1 MVRKPACWL
10 LLCCTAGLLLAA
22 QAGAQQVR
30 IPLPKRSKA
39 TPVQKL
45 NREGVKAVRHHD
57 YEKAKKLFYDAYL
70 IDPND
75 PFTLNNLGYISE
87 LEGQVDRAERFYA
100 LAAENKSDAAVDLS
114 NVDAVKGKPVS
125 KIAGEAD
132 DRQMQVN
139 RFNVQAIDLL
149 LKDRA
154 PEADL
159 VLQKALAL
167 NPNDPFTLNN
177 LGFAREKEGE
187 YDQAM
192 GFYTRA
198 AQQHSRQPIIVTLKR
213 DWRGK
218 PISEIADHNARAL
231 RKLMAKEETVPL
243 RVARLNLRGVSAL
256 NRNDPQTA
264 RKDFQDAYKLD
275 TNNAFTLNNL
285 GYMAEMDGD
294 RETADFYYAK
304 AQEAERA
311 NRKVD
316 VATRAEVQGKLLK
329 SVANGSDQ
337 AVQQRIET
345 ALMAKRREGG
355 PVRLLRRDNTPVIE
369 PDKPVAPLPPP
380 NQPQGAQQPLPQN
393 QLLMPLPANQQP
405 PDAYHGA
412 TPNVAPSTAPQSQP
426 PQSAQPQ
433 GGLMMPLPDNQQPPN
448 ADKGAQ
454 PVQNNGATPKQNA
467 PQSAPPS
474 QNSQPPG
481 GIMMPLPDN
490 QQPPN
495 ADKGA
500 APPVQNN
507 SAPQQNPQ
515 QKSPPPN
522 SQPQGGVMMP
532 LPDNQQPP
540 NADKGP
546 TPPVQNN
553 PQQQP
558 QNPPQK

>member
-1 MVRKPACWL
+1 MLRKSACWL
-10 LLCCTAGLLLAA
+10 LLCVVAGLLLAG
-22 QAGAQQVR
+22 QAGAQLR
-30 IPLPKRSKA
+30 ITLPKRSKP

-45 NREGVKAVRHHD
+45 NREGVNAVRHHD

-87 LEGQVDRAERFYA
+87 LEGQVDRAERFYS
-100 LAAENKSDAAVDLS
+100 LAAENRSDAAVDMS
-114 NVDAVKGKPVS
+114 NVEAVKGKPVS

-139 RFNVQAIDLL
+139 RFNVQAIGLL

-167 NPNDPFTLNN
+167 DSKNPFTLNN
-177 LGFAREKEGE
+177 MGFAREKEGE
-187 YDQAM
+187 YDQAL

-198 AQQHSRQPIIVTLKR
+198 AQQHSRDPIVVTINR

-218 PISEIADHNARAL
+218 PISEIAAHNARAL
-231 RKLMAKEETVPL
+231 HKLMAKEETVPL

-264 RKDFQDAYKLD
+264 RKDFQQAYKLD
-275 TNNAFTLNNL
+275 SNNAFTLNNM

-304 AQEAERA
+304 AQEAERS

-316 VATRAEVQGKLLK
+316 VATRAEVQGHLLK
-329 SVANGSDQ
+329 NVANGSDQ

-355 PVRLLRRDNTPVIE
+355 PVRLMRRDNTPVIE
-369 PDKPVAPLPPP
+369 PDKPVAPAPSP
-380 NQPQGAQQPLPQN
+380 NQVPEATQPPPQN

-412 TPNVAPSTAPQSQP
+412 TPSVAPNPAPQQP
-426 PQSAQPQ
+426 PQSAQPQGVLMMPLPDNQQPPAADKGATPPVQNHPAPQQTPPQTQPPQNSQPQGGVMMPLPDNEQPPNADQGPTPPVQNHPAPQQQAPPQTQPPQNSQPQ
-433 GGLMMPLPDNQQPPN
+433 GGLMMPLPDNQQPAN
-448 ADKGAQ
+448 ADKGS
-454 PVQNNGATPKQNA
+454 T
-467 PQSAPPS
+467 
-474 QNSQPPG
+474 PPG
-481 GIMMPLPDN
+481 
-490 QQPPN
+490 
-495 ADKGA
+495 
-500 APPVQNN
+500 
-507 SAPQQNPQ
+507 
-515 QKSPPPN
+515 
-522 SQPQGGVMMP
+522 
-532 LPDNQQPP
+532 
-540 NADKGP
+540 
-546 TPPVQNN
+546 QNN
-553 PQQQP
+553 PPP

>member
-1 MVRKPACWL
+1 MFRKPACWL
-10 LLCCTAGLLLAA
+10 LLCVTAGLLLAGEA
-22 QAGAQQVR
+22 AGQLR
-30 IPLPKRSKA
+30 ITLPKRSKA

-45 NREGVKAVRHHD
+45 NREGVNAVRHHD

-87 LEGQVDRAERFYA
+87 LEGEVDRAERFYA
-100 LAAENKSDAAVDLS
+100 LAAENRSDAAVDMS

-125 KIAGEAD
+125 KVAGDAD

-167 NPNDPFTLNN
+167 DGNSPFTLNN

-187 YDQAM
+187 YDQAL

-198 AQQHSRQPIIVTLKR
+198 AQQHSHQPIVVTLNR

-218 PISEIADHNARAL
+218 SISEIAGRNAKAL
-231 RKLMAKEETVPL
+231 HKLMAKEETRPV

-264 RKDFQDAYKLD
+264 RQDFQKAYKLD
-275 TNNAFTLNNL
+275 SNNAFTLNNL
-285 GYMAEMDGD
+285 GYMAELDGD

-311 NRKVD
+311 NHRVQ
-316 VATRAEVQGKLLK
+316 VATRAEVQGELLQK
-329 SVANGSDQ
+329 VANGSDQ

-345 ALMAKRREGG
+345 ALVAKRREGG
-355 PVRLLRRDNTPVIE
+355 PVRLMRRDNTPVIE
-369 PDKPVAPLPPP
+369 PDKPVAPPPSP
-380 NQPQGAQQPLPQN
+380 EQPPQAQPLPQN

-405 PDAYHGA
+405 ADAYHGP
-412 TPNVAPSTAPQSQP
+412 TPNVGPNPPPQQP

-448 ADKGAQ
+448 ADKGA
-454 PVQNNGATPKQNA
+454 A
-467 PQSAPPS
+467 PA
-474 QNSQPPG
+474 
-481 GIMMPLPDN
+481 
-490 QQPPN
+490 
-495 ADKGA
+495 
-500 APPVQNN
+500 V
-507 SAPQQNPQ
+507 QNPQ
-515 QKSPPPN
+515 PQSQAPQ
-522 SQPQGGVMMP
+522 QPQGGVMMP

-553 PQQQP
+553 SQPQQQTAPQKPQPPSSQPQGGLMMPLPDNQQPPNADKGRTPPVQNTPQQQP
-558 QNPPQK
+558 QNPPQQ

>member
-1 MVRKPACWL
+1 MLRKPACWL
-10 LLCCTAGLLLAA
+10 ILCVTAGFLLAGEA
-22 QAGAQQVR
+22 AGQLR
-30 IPLPKRSKA
+30 ITLPKRSKA

-45 NREGVKAVRHHD
+45 NREGVKAIEHHD

-87 LEGQVDRAERFYA
+87 LEGEVDRAERFYA
-100 LAAENKSDAAVDLS
+100 LAAENRSDAAVDMS
-114 NVDAVKGKPVS
+114 NVDAAKGKPVS
-125 KIAGEAD
+125 QVAGDAD

-159 VLQKALAL
+159 VLQKALTL
-167 NPNDPFTLNN
+167 DGNNPFTLNN

-187 YDQAM
+187 YDQAL

-198 AQQHSRQPIIVTLKR
+198 AQQRSHQPIVVTLNR

-218 PISEIADHNARAL
+218 SISEIAGRNAKSL
-231 RKLMAKEETVPL
+231 RKLMGEQESLSV

-264 RKDFQDAYKLD
+264 REDFQKAYKLD

-285 GYMAEMDGD
+285 GYMAELDGD
-294 RETADFYYAK
+294 RETAEFYYAK
-304 AQEAERA
+304 AQESERA
-311 NRKVD
+311 NRRVQ
-316 VATRAEVQGKLLK
+316 VATRAEVQGQLLQK
-329 SVANGSDQ
+329 VANGSDQ

-345 ALMAKRREGG
+345 ALVAKRREGG
-355 PVRLLRRDNTPVIE
+355 PVRRMRRDNTPVIE
-369 PDKPVAPLPPP
+369 PDKPVAPPPSP
-380 NQPQGAQQPLPQN
+380 EQPPQAQPLPQN

-405 PDAYHGA
+405 ADAYHGP
-412 TPNVAPSTAPQSQP
+412 TPNVGPNPPPQQP

-448 ADKGAQ
+448 ADKGAA
-454 PVQNNGATPKQNA
+454 PAVQNPQPQPQA
-467 PQSAPPS
+467 PQ
-474 QNSQPPG
+474 QPQG
-481 GIMMPLPDN
+481 GLMMPLPDN

-495 ADKGA
+495 AA
-500 APPVQNN
+500 APAV
-507 SAPQQNPQ
+507 QNPQ
-515 QKSPPPN
+515 PQSQAPQ
-522 SQPQGGVMMP
+522 QPQGGLMVP

-540 NADKGP
+540 NADKSP
-546 TPPVQNN
+546 TPPTQKK
-553 PQQQP
+553 QQP
-558 QNPPQK
+558 QNPPQQ

>member
-1 MVRKPACWL
+1 MSRKPACWL
-10 LLCCTAGLLLAA
+10 LLCVTAGLLLAGE
-22 QAGAQQVR
+22 AGAQLR
-30 IPLPKRSKA
+30 ITLPKRSKA

-45 NREGVKAVRHHD
+45 NREGVRAIQHHD
-57 YEKAKKLFYDAYL
+57 YGKAKKLFYDAYL

-87 LEGQVDRAERFYA
+87 LEGEVDRAERFYA
-100 LAAENKSDAAVDLS
+100 LAAENRSDAAVDMS
-114 NVDAVKGKPVS
+114 NVAAVKGKPVS
-125 KIAGEAD
+125 QVAGDAD

-167 NPNDPFTLNN
+167 DSNDPFTLNN

-187 YDQAM
+187 YEQSL

-198 AQQHSRQPIIVTLKR
+198 AQQHSHQPIVVTLNR

-218 PISEIADHNARAL
+218 SISEIAARNAKAL
-231 RKLMAKEETVPL
+231 RKLMAEQESPPV

-264 RKDFQDAYKLD
+264 RQDFQKAYKLD
-275 TNNAFTLNNL
+275 ANNAFTLNNL
-285 GYMAEMDGD
+285 GYMAELDGD

-311 NRKVD
+311 NRRVD
-316 VATRAEVQGKLLK
+316 VATRAEAEGQLLQR
-329 SVANGSDQ
+329 VANGSDE

-345 ALMAKRREGG
+345 ALVAKRREGG
-355 PVRLLRRDNTPVIE
+355 PVRLMHRDNTPVIE
-369 PDKPVAPLPPP
+369 PAKPVAPPPSP
-380 NQPQGAQQPLPQN
+380 NQPPQGSQQPLPQN
-393 QLLMPLPANQQP
+393 QLLMPLPASQQP
-405 PDAYHGA
+405 PDAYHGP
-412 TPNVAPSTAPQSQP
+412 TPDVGPNPAAQQP
-426 PQSAQPQ
+426 PQNAQPQ

-448 ADKGAQ
+448 ADKGA
-454 PVQNNGATPKQNA
+454 P
-467 PQSAPPS
+467 
-474 QNSQPPG
+474 
-481 GIMMPLPDN
+481 
-490 QQPPN
+490 
-495 ADKGA
+495 
-500 APPVQNN
+500 PPVQNN
-507 SAPQQNPQ
+507 SAPQQKTTPQKPQ
-515 QKSPPPN
+515 QQPQN
-522 SQPQGGVMMP
+522 SQPQGRLMMP

-546 TPPVQNN
+546 APPPQNTPQP
-553 PQQQP
+553 PP
-558 QNPPQK
+558 QNPTQK

>member
-1 MVRKPACWL
+1 MLRKPACWL
-10 LLCCTAGLLLAA
+10 LLCLTAGFLLAGEA
-22 QAGAQQVR
+22 AGQLR
-30 IPLPKRSKA
+30 ITLPKRSKP

-45 NREGVKAVRHHD
+45 NRDGVKAIEHHD

-87 LEGQVDRAERFYA
+87 LEGEVDRAERFYA
-100 LAAENKSDAAVDLS
+100 LAAENRSDAAVDMS

-125 KIAGEAD
+125 KVAGDAD

-167 NPNDPFTLNN
+167 DDNNPFTLNN

-187 YDQAM
+187 YDQAL

-198 AQQHSRQPIIVTLKR
+198 AQQRSHQPIVVTLNR

-218 PISEIADHNARAL
+218 PISEIAGRNAKAL
-231 RKLMAKEETVPL
+231 RKLMAQEESSTV

-264 RKDFQDAYKLD
+264 REDFQQAYKLD
-275 TNNAFTLNNL
+275 PHNAFTLNNM
-285 GYMAEMDGD
+285 GYMAELDGD

-311 NRKVD
+311 NRRVD
-316 VATRAEVQGKLLK
+316 VATRAEVRGQLLER
-329 SVANGSDQ
+329 VANGSDQ

-345 ALMAKRREGG
+345 ALVEKRREGG
-355 PVRLLRRDNTPVIE
+355 PVRLMRRDNTPVIE
-369 PDKPVAPLPPP
+369 PDKPVAPPRPV
-380 NQPQGAQQPLPQN
+380 QVPQAQPLPQD
-393 QLLMPLPANQQP
+393 QLLMPLPPSQQP
-405 PDAYHGA
+405 PDAYHGP
-412 TPNVAPSTAPQSQP
+412 TPDVGPNPPPQQP
-426 PQSAQPQ
+426 PQTAQPQ

-448 ADKGAQ
+448 ADKGTTPAVNNPQ
-454 PVQNNGATPKQNA
+454 P
-467 PQSAPPS
+467 
-474 QNSQPPG
+474 QPP
-481 GIMMPLPDN
+481 
-490 QQPPN
+490 
-495 ADKGA
+495 
-500 APPVQNN
+500 
-507 SAPQQNPQ
+507 APQQQPQ
-515 QKSPPPN
+515 
-522 SQPQGGVMMP
+522 QPQGGLMMP

-546 TPPVQNN
+546 TPTVQNA
-553 PQQQP
+553 PQQQR
-558 QNPPQK
+558 QNPQPQ

>member
-1 MVRKPACWL
+1 MLRKPACWL
-10 LLCCTAGLLLAA
+10 LLCLTAGFLLAGEA
-22 QAGAQQVR
+22 AGQLR
-30 IPLPKRSKA
+30 ITLPKRSKA

-45 NREGVKAVRHHD
+45 NREGVKAIEHHD

-87 LEGQVDRAERFYA
+87 LEGEVDRAERFYA
-100 LAAENKSDAAVDLS
+100 LAAENRSDAAVDMS
-114 NVDAVKGKPVS
+114 NVDAAKGKPVS
-125 KIAGEAD
+125 KVAGDAD

-154 PEADL
+154 PEADM

-167 NPNDPFTLNN
+167 DGNNPFTLNN

-187 YDQAM
+187 YDQAL

-198 AQQHSRQPIIVTLKR
+198 AQQRSHQPIVVTLNR

-218 PISEIADHNARAL
+218 SISEIAGRNAKAL
-231 RKLMAKEETVPL
+231 RKLMGEQESLSV

-264 RKDFQDAYKLD
+264 REDFQKAYKLD
-275 TNNAFTLNNL
+275 SNNAFTLNNL
-285 GYMAEMDGD
+285 GYMAELDGD
-294 RETADFYYAK
+294 RETAEFYYAK
-304 AQEAERA
+304 AQESERA
-311 NRKVD
+311 NRRVQ
-316 VATRAEVQGKLLK
+316 VATRAEVQGQLLQK
-329 SVANGSDQ
+329 VANGSDQ
-337 AVQQRIET
+337 AVQQRMET

-355 PVRLLRRDNTPVIE
+355 PVRLMHRDNTPVIE
-369 PDKPVAPLPPP
+369 PEKPVAPPPSP
-380 NQPQGAQQPLPQN
+380 VQSPEAQPLPQN

-405 PDAYHGA
+405 PDAYHGP
-412 TPNVAPSTAPQSQP
+412 TPNVGPNAPPQQP

-433 GGLMMPLPDNQQPPN
+433 GGLMMPLPDNQQPPS
-448 ADKGAQ
+448 ADKGAS
-454 PVQNNGATPKQNA
+454 PAVQNPQPQTQA
-467 PQSAPPS
+467 PQ
-474 QNSQPPG
+474 QPRQQPQG
-481 GIMMPLPDN
+481 GLMMPLPDN

-500 APPVQNN
+500 APAVQNPQPQTQ
-507 SAPQQNPQ
+507 APQQPRQ
-515 QKSPPPN
+515 
-522 SQPQGGVMMP
+522 QPQGGLMMP

-540 NADKGP
+540 NADKGS
-546 TPPVQNN
+546 TPPVQNK
-553 PQQQP
+553 QQP
-558 QNPPQK
+558 QNPPQQ

>member
-1 MVRKPACWL
+1 MFRKSACWL
-10 LLCCTAGLLLAA
+10 LLCVVAGLLLAG
-22 QAGAQQVR
+22 QAGAQLR
-30 IPLPKRSKA
+30 ITLPKRSKP

-45 NREGVKAVRHHD
+45 NREGVNAVRHHD

-87 LEGQVDRAERFYA
+87 LEGQVDRAERFYS
-100 LAAENKSDAAVDLS
+100 LAAENRSDAAVDMS
-114 NVDAVKGKPVS
+114 NVEAAKGKPVS

-139 RFNVQAIDLL
+139 RFNVQAIGLL

-167 NPNDPFTLNN
+167 DSKNPFTLNN
-177 LGFAREKEGE
+177 MGFAREKEGE
-187 YDQAM
+187 YDQAL

-198 AQQHSRQPIIVTLKR
+198 AQQHSRDPIVVTINR

-218 PISEIADHNARAL
+218 PISEIAAHNARAL
-231 RKLMAKEETVPL
+231 HKLMAKEETVPL

-264 RKDFQDAYKLD
+264 RKDFQQAYKLD
-275 TNNAFTLNNL
+275 SNNAFTLNNM

-304 AQEAERA
+304 AQEAERS

-316 VATRAEVQGKLLK
+316 VATRAEVQGHLLK
-329 SVANGSDQ
+329 NVANGSDQ

-355 PVRLLRRDNTPVIE
+355 PVRLMRRDNTPVIE
-369 PDKPVAPLPPP
+369 PDKPVAPAPSP
-380 NQPQGAQQPLPQN
+380 NQLPEATQPPPQN

-405 PDAYHGA
+405 PDVYHGA
-412 TPNVAPSTAPQSQP
+412 TPSVAPNPAPQQP

-433 GGLMMPLPDNQQPPN
+433 GGLMMPLPDNQQPPA
-448 ADKGAQ
+448 ADKGATP
-454 PVQNNGATPKQNA
+454 PVQNHPV
-467 PQSAPPS
+467 PQQQAPPQTQPP
-474 QNSQPPG
+474 QNSQPQG
-481 GIMMPLPDN
+481 GLMMPLPDN
-490 QQPPN
+490 QQPAN
-495 ADKGA
+495 ADKG
-500 APPVQNN
+500 
-507 SAPQQNPQ
+507 S
-515 QKSPPPN
+515 
-522 SQPQGGVMMP
+522 
-532 LPDNQQPP
+532 
-540 NADKGP
+540 
-546 TPPVQNN
+546 TPPGQNN
-553 PQQQP
+553 PPP
-558 QNPPQK
+558 QNPPQE

>member
-1 MVRKPACWL
+1 MFRKSAWL
-10 LLCCTAGLLLAA
+10 LLCLAAGLLLTAE
-22 QAGAQQVR
+22 AGAQLR
-30 IPLPKRSKA
+30 ITLPKRSKP

-45 NREGVKAVRHHD
+45 NREGVAAIRHHD

-87 LEGQVDRAERFYA
+87 LEGEVDRAERFYA
-100 LAAENKSDAAVDLS
+100 LAAENHSDAAVDMS
-114 NVDAVKGKPVS
+114 NVDSVRGKPVS
-125 KIAGEAD
+125 KVAGEAD
-132 DRQMQVN
+132 DRQVQVN

-154 PEADL
+154 PEADM

-192 GFYTRA
+192 GFYTRS
-198 AQQHSRQPIIVTLKR
+198 AQQHSGQPIIVTLNR

-231 RKLMAKEETVPL
+231 RKLMAKEETLPL

-264 RKDFQDAYKLD
+264 RKDFQQAYKLD
-275 TNNAFTLNNL
+275 SNNAFTLNNM
-285 GYMAEMDGD
+285 GYVAELDGD

-304 AQEAERA
+304 AQEAQRAER
-311 NRKVD
+311 RVD
-316 VATRAEVQGKLLK
+316 VATRAEVQGQQLK
-329 SVANGSDQ
+329 NVANGSDQ

-355 PVRLLRRDNTPVIE
+355 PVRLMRRDNTPVIE
-369 PDKPVAPLPPP
+369 PEKPVAPPPAA
-380 NQPQGAQQPLPQN
+380 NQPPTQAQPPLPQN
-393 QLLMPLPANQQP
+393 QILMPLPANQQP
-405 PDAYHGA
+405 PEAYHGP
-412 TPNVAPSTAPQSQP
+412 TPNLAPTPAPQSQP

-433 GGLMMPLPDNQQPPN
+433 GGLMMPLPDNQQPPD
-448 ADKGAQ
+448 ADKG
-454 PVQNNGATPKQNA
+454 PT
-467 PQSAPPS
+467 
-474 QNSQPPG
+474 
-481 GIMMPLPDN
+481 
-490 QQPPN
+490 
-495 ADKGA
+495 
-500 APPVQNN
+500 PPVQNN
-507 SAPQQNPQ
+507 RATPKPNGPQ
-515 QKSPPPN
+515 STPPPQN

-546 TPPVQNN
+546 TAPAQNKPQPPN
-553 PQQQP
+553 QQ
-558 QNPPQK
+558 QNPPQN

>member
-1 MVRKPACWL
+1 MFRKPACWL
-10 LLCCTAGLLLAA
+10 LLCLTAGFLLAGEA
-22 QAGAQQVR
+22 AGQLR
-30 IPLPKRSKA
+30 ITLPKHSKP

-45 NREGVKAVRHHD
+45 NREGVKAIEHHD

-87 LEGQVDRAERFYA
+87 LEGEVDRAERFYA
-100 LAAENKSDAAVDLS
+100 LAAENRSDAAVDMS
-114 NVDAVKGKPVS
+114 NVAAVKGKPVS
-125 KIAGEAD
+125 KVAGDAD

-167 NPNDPFTLNN
+167 DGNNPFTLNN
-177 LGFAREKEGE
+177 LGFAREKQGE
-187 YDQAM
+187 YDQAL

-198 AQQHSRQPIIVTLKR
+198 AQQHSNQPIVVTLNR

-218 PISEIADHNARAL
+218 SISEIAGRNAKAL
-231 RKLMAKEETVPL
+231 RKLMGEQESLPV

-264 RKDFQDAYKLD
+264 HEDFQKAYKLD

-285 GYMAEMDGD
+285 GYMAELDGD
-294 RETADFYYAK
+294 RETAEFYYAK

-311 NRKVD
+311 NRRVD
-316 VATRAEVQGKLLK
+316 VATRAEVQGQLLER
-329 SVANGSDQ
+329 VANGSDQ
-337 AVQQRIET
+337 LVQQRIET
-345 ALMAKRREGG
+345 ALVAKRREGG
-355 PVRLLRRDNTPVIE
+355 PVRLMHRDNTPVIE
-369 PDKPVAPLPPP
+369 PDKPVAPPPSP
-380 NQPQGAQQPLPQN
+380 VQPQQAPPLPQD

-405 PDAYHGA
+405 PDAYHGP
-412 TPNVAPSTAPQSQP
+412 TPNVGPNPPPQQPPSTQP
-426 PQSAQPQ
+426 P
-433 GGLMMPLPDNQQPPN
+433 GGLMMPLPENQQPP
-448 ADKGAQ
+448 D
-454 PVQNNGATPKQNA
+454 
-467 PQSAPPS
+467 
-474 QNSQPPG
+474 
-481 GIMMPLPDN
+481 
-490 QQPPN
+490 

-500 APPVQNN
+500 ASPAQNAPPQQPA
-507 SAPQQNPQ
+507 SPQNPQ
-515 QKSPPPN
+515 Q
-522 SQPQGGVMMP
+522 PQGGLMMP

-553 PQQQP
+553 PQRQPQAVPQKPQSQTQNSQPQGGLMMPLPDNQQPPNADKGPTPSVQNTPQRQP
-558 QNPPQK
+558 QNPPQQ

>member
-1 MVRKPACWL
+1 MLRKPACWL
-10 LLCCTAGLLLAA
+10 LLCVTVGLLLAGEA
-22 QAGAQQVR
+22 AGQLRVT
-30 IPLPKRSKA
+30 LPKRSKP

-45 NREGVKAVRHHD
+45 NREGVKAIEHHD

-87 LEGQVDRAERFYA
+87 LEGEVDRAERFYA
-100 LAAENKSDAAVDLS
+100 LAAENRSDAAVDMS

-125 KIAGEAD
+125 KVAGDAD

-167 NPNDPFTLNN
+167 DGNNPFTLNN

-187 YDQAM
+187 YDQAL

-198 AQQHSRQPIIVTLKR
+198 AQQHSHQPIVVTLNR

-218 PISEIADHNARAL
+218 SISEIAARNAKAL
-231 RKLMAKEETVPL
+231 RKLMAQEESSTV

-264 RKDFQDAYKLD
+264 REDFQKAYKLD
-275 TNNAFTLNNL
+275 PNNAFTLNNL
-285 GYMAEMDGD
+285 GYMAELDGD

-311 NRKVD
+311 NRRVD
-316 VATRAEVQGKLLK
+316 VATRAEVRGQLLQK
-329 SVANGSDQ
+329 VANGSDQ

-345 ALMAKRREGG
+345 ALVEKRREGG
-355 PVRLLRRDNTPVIE
+355 PVRLMHRDNTPVIE
-369 PDKPVAPLPPP
+369 PDKPVAPPPSP
-380 NQPQGAQQPLPQN
+380 VQPPQAEPLPQN
-393 QLLMPLPANQQP
+393 QLLMPLPPSQQP
-405 PDAYHGA
+405 PDAYHGP
-412 TPNVAPSTAPQSQP
+412 TPDVGPNPPPQQPPSTQPPGGLMMPLPENQQPPDADKGAAPPAQNAPPQQPASPQNPQQPQGGLMMPLPDNQQPPNADQGPTPPVQNNPQRQPQTAPQK
-426 PQSAQPQ
+426 PQSQTQNSQPQ

-448 ADKGAQ
+448 ADKG
-454 PVQNNGATPKQNA
+454 PTPSVQNTPQR
-467 PQSAPPS
+467 
-474 QNSQPPG
+474 
-481 GIMMPLPDN
+481 
-490 QQPPN
+490 
-495 ADKGA
+495 
-500 APPVQNN
+500 
-507 SAPQQNPQ
+507 
-515 QKSPPPN
+515 
-522 SQPQGGVMMP
+522 
-532 LPDNQQPP
+532 
-540 NADKGP
+540 
-546 TPPVQNN
+546 
-553 PQQQP
+553 QP
-558 QNPPQK
+558 QNPPQQ